1 MNCSQENTSW
11 QIFGLFVLMTI
22 GTQFVI
28 CFIQDGLD
36 WSNVS
41 MWGETW
47 DGMLGVILFNFGLV
61 MAIPA
66 WLAEKKPHIGVGK
79 VVYGSTA
86 ISLVLYV
93 VVGLLGALAIPKVNS
108 NMLEPMVSGAFGF
121 PMRMGA
127 SVFAFFIIG
136 LDIPLFSVLTR
147 YNLVNAGLCST
158 RVANILVVYLPWGL
172 GWLFYQGSAIS
183 EILSWGGVLFTG
195 AVAFVL
201 PLYLAVRVLKS
212 NSDTTSAGSV
222 QVYGNF
228 ITSTKWELHATVA
241 LFAVATISVVLAIL
255 GQVAHENNTQALLQN
270 QTYVNDTTHNQGDDL
285 HLD

>member
-1 MNCSQENTSW
+1 
-11 QIFGLFVLMTI
+11 
-22 GTQFVI
+22 
-28 CFIQDGLD
+28 
-36 WSNVS
+36 

-79 VVYGSTA
+79 VVYSSTA

-93 VVGLLGALAIPKVNS
+93 VVGLLGALAIPKVNP

-121 PMRMGA
+121 PLRMGA

-158 RVANILVVYLPWGL
+158 RMANILVVYLPWGL

-212 NSDTTSAGSV
+212 SNINSDNTTTSSSSPSAGSV

-241 LFAVATISVVLAIL
+241 LLAVATVSVVLAIL
-255 GQVAHENNTQALLQN
+255 GQAAHENTTQALLQN
-270 QTYVNDTTHNQGDDL
+270 QTYVNDTTHNQGDNVF
-285 HLD
+285 